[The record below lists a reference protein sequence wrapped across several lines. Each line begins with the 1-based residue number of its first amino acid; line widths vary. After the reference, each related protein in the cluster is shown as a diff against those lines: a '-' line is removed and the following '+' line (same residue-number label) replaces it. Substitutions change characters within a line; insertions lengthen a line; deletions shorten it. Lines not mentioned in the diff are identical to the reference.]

1 MKKLLLLL
9 SMLIPWSGFGQGG
22 ITVSPPFNPANMG
35 PIGVSG
41 LIDSGT
47 FALTLASSNGTVLFD
62 VKSGPTEVIKVSDGF
77 GQPNV
82 HFVADEWEFGNGQ
95 ASFQYPLIFWVT
107 GAVGFDP
114 GFGNGDTFLT
124 RQSSSGALGIGTTKG
139 AINGSLFVNTVTLGP
154 SGFQFNIDNDG
165 FGDAEIGTQL
175 TLTGGII
182 ATSGVINS
190 YAGGAQ
196 FGVTGDG
203 SDPATEFT
211 NTSGA
216 VALSIGPTVGTQN
229 IGLYPNGNMNV
240 QGIISMGGY
249 FSYGGGSTY
258 LVPSGGGIWRMGD
271 GSGTAGFLAF
281 GNNSSTQS
289 GFKVNGTTMQSRL
302 GDDSG
307 FADFQGRNLILTG
320 SSLTVNGNQAAII
333 SGTGSASINP
343 NGLLLGQMSETSFA
357 TAGASVGDQVVVGP
371 PANPPSFISWAG
383 YVSTSGTTVV
393 RLSAIATVTGSSQ
406 SWTVK
411 TIKK

>member
-9 SMLIPWSGFGQGG
+9 AMLVPLSGWTQG
-22 ITVSPPFNPANMG
+22 ITVSPPFNPLNLG
-35 PIGVSG
+35 PIGASS
-41 LIDSGT
+41 LALSGT
-47 FALTLASSNGTVLFD
+47 AGIIITSNNGTILFD
-62 VKSGPTEVIKVSDGF
+62 VKSGVTDVLKVNDGF
-77 GQPNV
+77 GQPNIQL
-82 HFVADEWEFGNGQ
+82 VAGEWFFGNGQ
-95 ASFQYPLIFWVT
+95 ANFQYPLNFYTT
-107 GAVGFDP
+107 GAVSFDP

-196 FGVTGDG
+196 FGVVGDG

-211 NTSGA
+211 NTGGA
-216 VALSIGPTVGTQN
+216 VALSIGPTAGTQN
-229 IGLYPNGNMNV
+229 IGLFPNGNMNV
-240 QGIISMGGY
+240 QGIISIGGY

-258 LVPSGGGIWRMGD
+258 LVPSGGGTWRIGD